1 MAEILPIRR
10 KTPSNQ
16 SINQSTKR
24 LYGNPV
30 IWTLPSYLIVL
41 VVVLKAMLSLMKID
55 YLSVSR
61 LWYQE
66 FIIQKVNLLIEKYV
80 E

>member
-1 MAEILPIRR
+1 
-10 KTPSNQ
+10 
-16 SINQSTKR
+16 
-24 LYGNPV
+24 
-30 IWTLPSYLIVL
+30 
-41 VVVLKAMLSLMKID
+41 MKID